1 MNRLRLI
8 VRNLAALI
16 CLGAAFLLLARSGL
30 PDNIELYARSGAPA
44 AGAALEIGA
53 AAPSFQL
60 LNTSGEKVALD
71 DAAGMATLINFWA
84 TYCAPCRQELRDL
97 QRLQDSRPD
106 SLRILAVNMGE
117 AVELVADW
125 RSDLGI
131 GYELLLDP
139 ALALSK
145 LYLVRGIPTS
155 YLLDSS
161 LRIRQVYYGP
171 VKLRQLDADIERLA
185 QRV

>member
-1 MNRLRLI
+1 MIRLRLI
-8 VRNLAALI
+8 VRNIAALI

-30 PDNIELYARSGAPA
+30 PDKIESYARSGALG
-44 AGAALEIGA
+44 AGEALEIGS
-53 AAPSFQL
+53 AAPPFQL
-60 LNTSGEKVALD
+60 WNSSGDKVALE

-84 TYCAPCRQELRDL
+84 TYCGPCRQELRDL

-106 SLRILAVNMGE
+106 LVRILAVNMGE
-117 AVELVADW
+117 SAASVADW

-131 GYELLLDP
+131 GYDLLLDP
-139 ALALSK
+139 ALAVSK
-145 LYLVRGIPTS
+145 LYMVRGLPTS

-171 VKLRQLDADIERLA
+171 VKLRQLEADIERLA